1 MSLSDNQLRLCDT
14 EATINQTEI
23 LGSKSSYT
31 SLDVGSQARSQP
43 SLRGGG
49 GGGQQRVC
57 EGP

>member
-1 MSLSDNQLRLCDT
+1 MSLSDNQLRLCDK

-49 GGGQQRVC
+49 GGSADCV
-57 EGP
+57 